1 LGHTPCRQDSTSKT
15 GTPFG
20 QHALGRL
27 LGTGKEAEVF
37 AFGDGALKLYG
48 ATAAKRSAFREAA
61 NAAVAESLG
70 LPVPEILGIRRV
82 GDRWG
87 IVMGLAEGPS
97 FAESIKAKSD
107 QTSIYL
113 KEMALLQF
121 RVHGHLGTHFA
132 ALKVRL
138 AANISRAS
146 SLDAATQ
153 RRLLA
158 KLQALPEG
166 DRLCHGDFHL
176 SNILGPLSRPKLID
190 WLDASS
196 GVPAADVCR
205 SYILLGHS
213 EPEIASAYVEAYIGV
228 SGETRAN
235 IFEWLPIVAA
245 ARLAEGVSQEA
256 ARLREMASAT

>member
-1 LGHTPCRQDSTSKT
+1 MGDS
-15 GTPFG
+15 
-20 QHALGRL
+20 
-27 LGTGKEAEVF
+27 
-37 AFGDGALKLYG
+37 
-48 ATAAKRSAFREAA
+48 
-61 NAAVAESLG
+61 
-70 LPVPEILGIRRV
+70 
-82 GDRWG
+82 
-87 IVMGLAEGPS
+87 GLAEGPS